1 MIECGSL
8 RVTDCVE
15 LRWLMHGLRQVTE
28 ATHNHPI
35 GILRDLRVAKI
46 RVLKYFRFN
55 HQGEIIASL
64 Q

>member
-1 MIECGSL
+1 
-8 RVTDCVE
+8 
-15 LRWLMHGLRQVTE
+15 MHGLRQVTE

-35 GILRDLRVAKI
+35 GIVRDLRVAKI